1 MRRQTGH
8 MARTTT
14 AQVAG
19 PVVTTRALG
28 RATLDRQLLLRR
40 ERRDVTDAVRDL
52 LGLQAQVPAVPYLA
66 LWSRLDGF
74 TPEDLACPM
83 RRRALVRAPLM
94 RTTIHTVTADD
105 AVALRPLVQP
115 VLERTFAS
123 TAWGQRLRGHDL
135 TEAFEVAVRLV
146 EERPRTRAELAGL
159 LAEAT
164 PGLDP
169 VSLSW
174 AFSYHVPLV
183 QPTPRGLW
191 GESGASALTTYRAWL
206 DRDAEVGATTVD
218 DVVLRYLR
226 GFGPAT
232 VRDVQAWCGL
242 TRLREVVDR
251 LGDRVRHLRGED
263 GQDLVDVPDGV
274 VPDADVPA
282 PVRFL
287 PEYDN
292 GLLSYADRARV
303 VHPAPHE
310 PLLGGPGG
318 LVGSVLVDGLVR
330 ATWALRRR
338 HDAAELEVP
347 RSTPL
352 TPPEAGD
359 VEAEGRRLLAFVAPD
374 VPHAVAF
381 SGGG

>member
-1 MRRQTGH
+1 

-14 AQVAG
+14 ARTAG

-40 ERRDVTDAVRDL
+40 EHRGVTDVVRDL
-52 LGLQAQVPAVPYLA
+52 VGLQAQVPAVPYLA
-66 LWSRLDGF
+66 LWTRLDGF
-74 TPEDLACPM
+74 APEDLAGPM
-83 RRRALVRAPLM
+83 RRRELVRAPLM

-123 TAWGQRLRGHDL
+123 TTWGQRLRGHDL
-135 TEAFEVAVRLV
+135 AGPFEVAVGLV

-159 LAEAT
+159 LADDAS
-164 PGLDP
+164 GLDP

-206 DRDAEVGATTVD
+206 GRDAEVGATTVD

-226 GFGPAT
+226 AFGPAT

-251 LGDRVRHLRGED
+251 LGERVRHLRGEE

-274 VPDADVPA
+274 VPDADVPS

-330 ATWALRRR
+330 ATWALRR
-338 HDAAELEVP
+338 AGGTATLEVH

-352 TPPEAGD
+352 TAGEADD

-374 VPHAVAF
+374 VPHAVTF
-381 SGGG
+381 SGAG